1 MSTLQFPAVALR
13 ILALAQFANYAELTS
28 SIYNIINFAYLLHVY
43 KLFSEEQI
51 ILKSILI
58 NFSDTVL
65 NMQSWLIYWIFTIYN
80 IVLYIFISTS
90 IFLQNMPF
98 WLLLYF
104 LEEDHYREY
113 ASEYF
118 KIDSN
123 KFALKK
129 PNFLW

>member
-65 NMQSWLIYWIFTIYN
+65 NMQSWLIY
-80 IVLYIFISTS
+80 
-90 IFLQNMPF
+90 
-98 WLLLYF
+98 
-104 LEEDHYREY
+104 
-113 ASEYF
+113 
-118 KIDSN
+118 
-123 KFALKK
+123 
-129 PNFLW
+129 